1 MYEIQTDEL
10 QLSQAENEL
19 LDALNNPLKEVVDER
34 LIKLKA
40 AAQKYQMIM
49 ADAGPALQQFRDTQ
63 RRKSQL
69 IKSYGERKNQK
80 IYQEVEAYKQYK
92 AMTDNFYNSGIPQK
106 IIGAAFELQEAANIT
121 LNQEVETV
129 FVFENKEGT
138 PEVYKLGNITDYLKY
153 DTTSKTHNLT
163 ARFGTLK
170 SEVSGLQQARMDD
183 LFDESINMAKLD
195 ATYKEVMWRY
205 RYSKIKTVMWLNPNP
220 PEKWNLMKVSAEG
233 DINEAYAAIVLQRL
247 GKTYENDME
256 QNIQDYMEEVG
267 KVDAVSGLLQ
277 GDVTVGN
284 IEYSIKSAGSSIIGL
299 AQFNKFAKE
308 ILADDFN
315 IKKLEEKKEKLR
327 ENPRLRN
334 HLKTTANEF
343 ASEELQKIHRR
354 IESGNYTY

>member
-49 ADAGPALQQFRDTQ
+49 ADAGVALQEFRDAQ

-69 IKSYGERKNQK
+69 IKSYGKDKNV
-80 IYQEVEAYKQYK
+80 YQEVEAYKQYK
-92 AMTDNFYNSGIPQK
+92 TITDNFYNSGMPQK
-106 IIGAAFELQEAANIT
+106 IVSAAFELQEAANIA
-121 LNQEVETV
+121 LGQEVETV
-129 FVFENKEGT
+129 FVFENAEGT
-138 PEVYKLGNITDYLKY
+138 PELYQLGNITDYLKY
-153 DTTSKTHNLT
+153 DTASRTYNLT

-170 SEVSGLQQARMDD
+170 NEISGLQQARMDN

-195 ATYKEVMWRY
+195 TTYKEVMWRY

-267 KVDAVSGLLQ
+267 KVDSASGLLQ

-284 IEYSIKSAGSSIIGL
+284 IEYAIKSANASIPGL
-299 AQFNKFAKE
+299 AQFTKFAKE

-315 IKKLEEKKEKLR
+315 IKKLEEKKETLR
-327 ENPRLRN
+327 KKGRLRN
-334 HLKTTANEF
+334 HLKTMTNEA
-343 ASEELQKIHRR
+343 ASQLLQEVHDRVL
-354 IESGNYTY
+354 SGNYNY